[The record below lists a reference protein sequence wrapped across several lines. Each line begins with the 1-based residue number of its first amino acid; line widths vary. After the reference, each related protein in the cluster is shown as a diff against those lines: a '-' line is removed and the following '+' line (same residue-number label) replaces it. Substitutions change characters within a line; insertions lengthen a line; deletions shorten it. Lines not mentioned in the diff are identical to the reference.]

1 VLRPLLWLAAA
12 RVLKKN
18 PELVEEFADKAADL
32 LHDKNQGVALS
43 GVTLL
48 LAICGMQPAMVEHYR
63 QHVPT
68 LCKTLRALLQVGG
81 AVAATTGSSPQHVIY
96 AVQYPQHKPLQP
108 CAAYDE
114 CTKECE
120 SFAVMPSAAS
130 LGMSLLFVM
139 TATSLGIVML

>member
-1 VLRPLLWLAAA
+1 
-12 RVLKKN
+12 VLKKN

-68 LCKTLRALLQVGG
+68 LCKMLRGLLQVGG
-81 AVAATTGSSPQHVIY
+81 TAAPGSSSSY
-96 AVQYPQHKPLQP
+96 
-108 CAAYDE
+108 
-114 CTKECE
+114 
-120 SFAVMPSAAS
+120 
-130 LGMSLLFVM
+130 
-139 TATSLGIVML
+139 